1 MVNAKIPDP
10 ANNLPNMIATLIQMF
25 VLIACGAVW
34 RWQKPAGL
42 HAEQTRQVLTTVV
55 YYLFLPAMV
64 LEVLWQAEIGLH
76 SLQYTFLGVSSVFFS
91 MFCIWLLGVVLKFDK
106 PKMGALILATSFA
119 NVTYLGLP
127 VLEQVFGKW
136 ARSVAIQLDLFATG
150 PLLFTVGIMLARYYG
165 KDGSPGHKTIFT
177 YLNAPP
183 FWAAF
188 VAVML
193 NLNHVPQPQWLL
205 GVLQILSNAVVP
217 LMLFSLGLA
226 LSWRGVSI
234 KHIPYIAPVLLI
246 KMWLMP
252 LFALWLTGYLTLE
265 ADNKAAAV
273 LEMAMPCMVLGIVFC
288 DRYKLDSSLYAMA
301 VTISTALSIVV
312 LPLWYEVLQ

>member
-1 MVNAKIPDP
+1 
-10 ANNLPNMIATLIQMF
+10 MISTLIQMF
-25 VLIACGAVW
+25 ALIACGAVW
-34 RWQKPAGL
+34 RKLKPAGL
-42 HAEQTRQVLTTVV
+42 SAEQVRQVLTSVV

-76 SLQYTFLGVSSVFFS
+76 SLQYTFLGVASVFFS
-91 MFCIWLLGVVLKFDK
+91 LFSIWLLGLVLKFDR
-106 PKMGALILATSFA
+106 PRMGALILATSFA

-150 PLLFTVGIMLARYYG
+150 PILFTVGIMLARYYG
-165 KDGSPGHKTIFT
+165 EDDAGSDKGILS

-183 FWAAF
+183 FWAAL
-188 VAVML
+188 VAVIL
-193 NLNHVPQPQWLL
+193 NLNHIPNPAWFS
-205 GVLQILSNAVVP
+205 GALQMLSNAVVP

-226 LSWRGVSI
+226 LSWQAITI
-234 KHIPYIAPVLLI
+234 KNIPYIAPVLLI

-252 LFALWLTGYLTLE
+252 LFALWLTGFLTLAE
-265 ADNKAAAV
+265 ENKAAAV

-288 DRYKLDSSLYAMA
+288 DRYKLDSGLYAMA
-301 VTISTALSIVV
+301 VTVSTALSVFV
-312 LPLWYEVLQ
+312 LPLWYKALI